1 MKQMRKDKNN
11 LKKSCDKK
19 QLFFGWN
26 KKIFE
31 RKLALLSILCYD
43 KKVKFMPEWR
53 NWQTHMTQ
61 NHAGNH
67 VGSSPTFGTKKTAY
81 PFESQR
87 DMLFF
92 DWICFFVSRFIQ

>member
-11 LKKSCDKK
+11 PKKSCDKK

-81 PFESQR
+81 PFGLIVNCWGR
-87 DMLFF
+87 KL
-92 DWICFFVSRFIQ
+92 